1 MSYSDFGPHRRSRR
15 RRNVIVLITVL
26 VIVGVLALAVRYRT
40 ERRESIDY
48 LSTAEEVALQ
58 HAEMADFLGVLFQGL
73 GQEDR
78 PAVELRL
85 DTLALDASE
94 ARARLDELVV
104 TRPVAETS
112 GLMTVAVSAWG
123 DGVVTLKNAI
133 IAVLDAEENDL
144 TADEELRAA
153 FEMLRLGDR
162 AYEMVIASVAEL
174 DPEIVPMDFP
184 EVKYTTGDYSTLYK
198 AEVIAER
205 LRRLGGLS
213 ESRDL
218 AISAT
223 TIPEPASE
231 GVGGIRI
238 IPASDEIALEVTV
251 SNTGNV
257 LVELVTLTVTL
268 QRVGGVDDPIVLRQV
283 IPAIESPGS
292 EVRLFENLPAEPGVV
307 YNITAV
313 ASLNEGDDLTEDNT
327 FMLVFER
334 NAE

>member
-15 RRNVIVLITVL
+15 RRNVVVLITVL

-58 HAEMADFLGVLFQGL
+58 HAEMADFLGALFHGL

-112 GLMTVAVSAWG
+112 GLMTVAVTAWG

-133 IAVLDAEENDL
+133 IAVLDAEENAL

-153 FEMLRLGDR
+153 CEMLRLGVANTTKSLLKSSGEPFLCR
-162 AYEMVIASVAEL
+162 VFVISASDAEGT
-174 DPEIVPMDFP
+174 PQPQV
-184 EVKYTTGDYSTLYK
+184 
-198 AEVIAER
+198 
-205 LRRLGGLS
+205 GLS
-213 ESRDL
+213 VGRD
-218 AISAT
+218 
-223 TIPEPASE
+223 
-231 GVGGIRI
+231 R
-238 IPASDEIALEVTV
+238 IPA
-251 SNTGNV
+251 
-257 LVELVTLTVTL
+257 
-268 QRVGGVDDPIVLRQV
+268 
-283 IPAIESPGS
+283 
-292 EVRLFENLPAEPGVV
+292 
-307 YNITAV
+307 
-313 ASLNEGDDLTEDNT
+313 
-327 FMLVFER
+327 
-334 NAE
+334 